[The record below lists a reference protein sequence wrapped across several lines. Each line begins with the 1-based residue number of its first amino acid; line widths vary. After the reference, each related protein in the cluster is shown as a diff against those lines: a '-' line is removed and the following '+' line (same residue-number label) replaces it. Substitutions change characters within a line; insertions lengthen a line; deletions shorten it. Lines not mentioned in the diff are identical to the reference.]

1 MIGENITME
10 ECQLLVEDLC
20 SRLPYQ
26 LLVEDLYLRLPYG
39 VLYEMI

>member
-10 ECQLLVEDLC
+10 EC
-20 SRLPYQ
+20 Q